1 MTAVGQ
7 VMADVDL
14 TPAPGV
20 DAVQAVQAVQ
30 VSDLWLAY
38 DDAGP
43 RSGPERTFALRGVNL
58 RIMTGEALALVGPN
72 GAGKS
77 TLLRCLT
84 GLLRPDRGSVALDG
98 TPVEELTR
106 SSIARRV
113 AVVPQQVDLP
123 FAMRVEE
130 VVALGRI
137 PHEDPL
143 RGLRPVDHEA
153 IARAM
158 ARVGLD
164 AFSGRDVRRLS
175 LGERQLVL
183 LATALAQEAPVLLLD
198 EPTVHLDLRHQVATM
213 ELLRALAVTERTTVV
228 AVLHDL
234 HLAAHFF
241 PRIAVLREGQ
251 IVADGPPREALTESL
266 VRDVFGVDPAIV
278 RLHVAA

>member
-1 MTAVGQ
+1 MNEIAPVRTEVAPPARVPAVR
-7 VMADVDL
+7 
-14 TPAPGV
+14 
-20 DAVQAVQAVQ
+20 AVEVR
-30 VSDLWLAY
+30 DLWLAY
-38 DDAGP
+38 RHAGS
-43 RSGPERTFALRGVNL
+43 RQDTDRRAALRGVDL
-58 RIMTGEALALVGPN
+58 QVVAGEGIALVGPN

-77 TLLRCLT
+77 TLLRCIT
-84 GLLRPDRGSVALDG
+84 GLLRPDRGSVALFG
-98 TPVEELTR
+98 IPVEELTR

-143 RGLRPVDHEA
+143 RGLRPADLEA
-153 IARAM
+153 VSSAI

-164 AFSGRDVRRLS
+164 GFGGRDVRRLS

-183 LATALAQEAPVLLLD
+183 LATALAQEATVLLLD

-213 ELLRALAVTERTTVV
+213 ELLRGLAVTERTTVV

-241 PRIAVLREGQ
+241 PRIAVLHEGR
-251 IVADGPPREALTESL
+251 IVADGPPREVLTEDL

-278 RLHVAA
+278 RLHVAG